1 MARPFAVE
9 RLSNQGKA
17 LIETLYFDGV
27 PVLRIPAKLKQET
40 GEEVKIATLYRYCAR
55 KLKSDWR
62 VEAIRRYQRAVVDLM
77 RGCSNMSKSKVE
89 LAAFLMAILGVQ
101 HQLFSEKLDHV
112 NETIRELKESI
123 SNLSKTGRAK
133 AA

>member
-1 MARPFAVE
+1 MAKPFAVE

-17 LIETLYFDGV
+17 LIESLYFDGV
-27 PVLRIPAKLKQET
+27 PVLRIPARLKQET
-40 GEEVKIATLYRYCAR
+40 GEEVKLASLCRYCTR
-55 KLKSDWR
+55 QLKGDWR

-77 RGCSNMSKSKVE
+77 RGYSDMSESKVE

-101 HQLFSEKLDHV
+101 HQLFSEQFDQMNLK
-112 NETIRELKESI
+112 IRELRESVN
-123 SNLSKTGRAK
+123 NLSRTGRAK

>member
-1 MARPFAVE
+1 MAKPFAVE

-27 PVLRIPAKLKQET
+27 PVLRIPARLKQET
-40 GEEVKIATLYRYCAR
+40 GEQVKIGSLYRYCAR
-55 KLKSDWR
+55 HLKSDWR
-62 VEAIRRYQRAVVDLM
+62 VEAIRRYQRAVVELM
-77 RGCSNMSKSKVE
+77 RGYSDMTESKVE

-101 HQLFSEKLDHV
+101 HQLFSEKLDQV
-112 NETIRELKESI
+112 NESLRELKESI

>member
-1 MARPFAVE
+1 MAKPFAVE

-27 PVLRIPAKLKQET
+27 PVLRIPARLKQET
-40 GEEVKIATLYRYCAR
+40 GEEVKISSLYRYCTR
-55 KLKSDWR
+55 HLKSDWR
-62 VEAIRRYQRAVVDLM
+62 VEAIRHYQRAVVGLM
-77 RGCSNMSKSKVE
+77 RDYSSMSKSKVE

-101 HQLFSEKLDHV
+101 HQLFNAKLDQV
-112 NETIRELKESI
+112 NETIRELRESI
-123 SNLSKTGRAK
+123 TNLSKAGRAK

>member
-1 MARPFAVE
+1 MAKPFAVE

-27 PVLRIPAKLKQET
+27 PVLRIPGRLKEGT
-40 GEEVKIATLYRYCAR
+40 GEVVKISSLYRYCTR
-55 KLKSDWR
+55 QLKNDWR

-77 RGCSNMSKSKVE
+77 RGYSDMSKSKVE

-101 HQLFSEKLDHV
+101 HQLFSEKLDQV
-112 NETIRELKESI
+112 NLTMKELKETVA
-123 SNLSKTGRAK
+123 NLSKTGRAK